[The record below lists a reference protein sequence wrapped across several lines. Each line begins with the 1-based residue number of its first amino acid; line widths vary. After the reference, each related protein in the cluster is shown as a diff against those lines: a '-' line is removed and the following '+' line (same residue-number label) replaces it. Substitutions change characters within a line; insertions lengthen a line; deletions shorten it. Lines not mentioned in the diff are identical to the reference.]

1 MRYGG
6 VDRDNSVKKNGDY
19 FHGRYEEWIVVSL
32 RKLPSRSGRSR
43 YCDVVAEKEDVKTQ
57 REMICL
63 DQNPIEGGDCGVG
76 NERPLL
82 ALTKGRD
89 AVRLFISQLDA
100 PKSRILSN
108 KIEEKSC

>member
-1 MRYGG
+1 MA
-6 VDRDNSVKKNGDY
+6 V
-19 FHGRYEEWIVVSL
+19 
-32 RKLPSRSGRSR
+32 
-43 YCDVVAEKEDVKTQ
+43 EKEDVKSQ

-76 NERPLL
+76 NERTLL

-100 PKSRILSN
+100 SKSRILFNERKTVAES
-108 KIEEKSC
+108 